1 MSGIFSFGACFGP
14 YSQSVRTGT
23 AQHKARDKHT
33 FKRAGR
39 QRCIEKMQA
48 DTGRNWYR
56 MQETENKRKIDT
68 GRDRQ
73 FVTVTKVAG
82 VTGNE

>member
-1 MSGIFSFGACFGP
+1 
-14 YSQSVRTGT
+14 
-23 AQHKARDKHT
+23 
-33 FKRAGR
+33 
-39 QRCIEKMQA
+39 MQA

-56 MQETENKRKIDT
+56 MQETGNKRKIDT